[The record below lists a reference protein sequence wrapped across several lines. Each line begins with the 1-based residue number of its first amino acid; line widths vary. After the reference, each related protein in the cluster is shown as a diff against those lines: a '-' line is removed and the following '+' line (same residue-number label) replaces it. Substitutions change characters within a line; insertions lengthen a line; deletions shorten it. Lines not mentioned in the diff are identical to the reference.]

1 MRSPVTQNELRP
13 LEGNP
18 TTIWEDGQAF
28 VTLAG
33 TMSDTAEL
41 LVEIGDSSVHKSKG
55 TDRLGDMAKDSS
67 GDLADAAVRYEGT
80 GKALRTYA
88 DALRVAQNWIDLH
101 QADVERAER
110 AYQDA
115 LDDKEAADRE
125 VAAVGHQWPWEDEP
139 TQAEKDQA
147 SSAATTA
154 GNVLQA
160 AEIERDT
167 QWQAFDQTFSVWS
180 DAYDAAVDGVQGA
193 MDAADNGDGFWGFVD
208 DLLTVISV
216 VLIVLTVV
224 ALIIGAPFTG
234 LLAGVILGL
243 TLLSLGLTALK
254 WADGRAT
261 LTEVGLAAL
270 GLLPVR
276 DRPRAIQRRACTRRS
291 DLRRAGHC
299 HRRHPGRLAARAPSA
314 PLHLG
319 NAVPVARRTH
329 PLDEQPASTGGARQP
344 AQEHRQRRPR
354 GAADPEIPDH
364 DGGFRVGVE
373 SGRSA
378 VRQGHRAEPSWHLHA
393 VPQRGQLDGG
403 GRPHRLRGRH
413 GTMVSRPYA

>member
-67 GDLADAAVRYEGT
+67 DDLADAAVRYEGT

-270 GLLPVR
+270 GLLPFGIGRVLSKGVPALGGVISGGRGIVTGVIRAGLPRVR
-276 DRPRAIQRRACTRRS
+276 LLHPSTWGTPFQWLAAPIRSMSNLPRPGVLVNPLKSIVNGGPEVQQIQRFLTTMEGSAWGSNQAVQQFVKVTGQN
-291 DLRRAGHC
+291 L
-299 HRRHPGRLAARAPSA
+299 PGTFTQFL
-314 PLHLG
+314 
-319 NAVPVARRTH
+319 NAVNWT
-329 PLDEQPASTGGARQP
+329 
-344 AQEHRQRRPR
+344 
-354 GAADPEIPDH
+354 GAAGLTGYGAATAP
-364 DGGFRVGVE
+364 
-373 SGRSA
+373 
-378 VRQGHRAEPSWHLHA
+378 W
-393 VPQRGQLDGG
+393 
-403 GRPHRLRGRH
+403 
-413 GTMVSRPYA
+413 

>member
-55 TDRLGDMAKDSS
+55 TDRLGDMTKDSS

-270 GLLPVR
+270 GLLPFGIGRVLSKGVPALGGVISGGRGIVTGVIRAGLPRVR
-276 DRPRAIQRRACTRRS
+276 LLHPSTWGTPFQWLAAPIRSMSNLPRPGVLVNPLKSIVNGGPEVQQIQRFLTTMEGSVWGSNQAVQQFVKVTGQN
-291 DLRRAGHC
+291 L
-299 HRRHPGRLAARAPSA
+299 PGTFTQFL
-314 PLHLG
+314 
-319 NAVPVARRTH
+319 NAVNWT
-329 PLDEQPASTGGARQP
+329 
-344 AQEHRQRRPR
+344 
-354 GAADPEIPDH
+354 GAAGLTGYGAATAP
-364 DGGFRVGVE
+364 
-373 SGRSA
+373 
-378 VRQGHRAEPSWHLHA
+378 W
-393 VPQRGQLDGG
+393 
-403 GRPHRLRGRH
+403 
-413 GTMVSRPYA
+413 

>member
-101 QADVERAER
+101 QAEVERAER

-270 GLLPVR
+270 GLLPFGIGRVLSKGVPALGGVISGGRGIVTGVIRAGLPRVR
-276 DRPRAIQRRACTRRS
+276 LLHPSTWGTPFQWLAAPIRSMSNLPRPGVLVNPLKSIVNGGPEVQQIQRFLTTMEGSAWGSNQAVQQFVKVTGQN
-291 DLRRAGHC
+291 L
-299 HRRHPGRLAARAPSA
+299 PGTFTQFL
-314 PLHLG
+314 
-319 NAVPVARRTH
+319 NAVNWT
-329 PLDEQPASTGGARQP
+329 
-344 AQEHRQRRPR
+344 
-354 GAADPEIPDH
+354 GAAGLTGYGAATAP
-364 DGGFRVGVE
+364 
-373 SGRSA
+373 
-378 VRQGHRAEPSWHLHA
+378 W
-393 VPQRGQLDGG
+393 
-403 GRPHRLRGRH
+403 
-413 GTMVSRPYA
+413 

>member
-1 MRSPVTQNELRP
+1 MRQFATRAQERHCA
-13 LEGNP
+13 P
-18 TTIWEDGQAF
+18 TPT
-28 VTLAG
+28 
-33 TMSDTAEL
+33 
-41 LVEIGDSSVHKSKG
+41 
-55 TDRLGDMAKDSS
+55 
-67 GDLADAAVRYEGT
+67 RYGS
-80 GKALRTYA
+80 R
-88 DALRVAQNWIDLH
+88 NWIDLH

-270 GLLPVR
+270 GLLPFGIGRVLSKGVPALGGVISGGRGIVTGVIRAGLPRVR
-276 DRPRAIQRRACTRRS
+276 LLHPSTWGTPFQWLAAPIRSMSNLPRPGVLVNPLKSIVNGGPEVQQIQRFLTTMEGSAWGSNQAVQQFVKVTGQN
-291 DLRRAGHC
+291 L
-299 HRRHPGRLAARAPSA
+299 PGTFTQFL
-314 PLHLG
+314 
-319 NAVPVARRTH
+319 NAVNWT
-329 PLDEQPASTGGARQP
+329 
-344 AQEHRQRRPR
+344 
-354 GAADPEIPDH
+354 GAAGLTGYGAATAP
-364 DGGFRVGVE
+364 
-373 SGRSA
+373 
-378 VRQGHRAEPSWHLHA
+378 W
-393 VPQRGQLDGG
+393 
-403 GRPHRLRGRH
+403 
-413 GTMVSRPYA
+413 

>member
-88 DALRVAQNWIDLH
+88 EALRVAQNWIDLH
-101 QADVERAER
+101 QAEVERAER

-270 GLLPVR
+270 GLLPFGIGRVLSKGVPALGGVISGGRGIVTGVIRAGLPRVR
-276 DRPRAIQRRACTRRS
+276 LLHPSTWGTPFQWLAAPIRSMSNLPRPGVLVNPLKSIVNGGPEVQQIQRFLTTMEGSAWGSNQAVQQFVKVTGQN
-291 DLRRAGHC
+291 L
-299 HRRHPGRLAARAPSA
+299 PGTFTQFL
-314 PLHLG
+314 
-319 NAVPVARRTH
+319 NAVNWT
-329 PLDEQPASTGGARQP
+329 
-344 AQEHRQRRPR
+344 
-354 GAADPEIPDH
+354 GAAGLTGYGAATAP
-364 DGGFRVGVE
+364 
-373 SGRSA
+373 
-378 VRQGHRAEPSWHLHA
+378 W
-393 VPQRGQLDGG
+393 
-403 GRPHRLRGRH
+403 
-413 GTMVSRPYA
+413 

>member
-270 GLLPVR
+270 GLLPFGIGRVLSKGVPALGGVISGGRGIVTGVIRAGLPRVR
-276 DRPRAIQRRACTRRS
+276 LLHPSTWGTPFQWLAAPIRSMSNLPRPGVLVNPLKSIVNGGPEVQQIQRFLTTMEGSAWGSNQAVQQFVKVTGQN
-291 DLRRAGHC
+291 L
-299 HRRHPGRLAARAPSA
+299 PGTFTQFL
-314 PLHLG
+314 
-319 NAVPVARRTH
+319 NAVNWT
-329 PLDEQPASTGGARQP
+329 
-344 AQEHRQRRPR
+344 
-354 GAADPEIPDH
+354 GAAGLTGYGAATAP
-364 DGGFRVGVE
+364 
-373 SGRSA
+373 
-378 VRQGHRAEPSWHLHA
+378 W
-393 VPQRGQLDGG
+393 
-403 GRPHRLRGRH
+403 
-413 GTMVSRPYA
+413 

>member
-88 DALRVAQNWIDLH
+88 EALRVAQNWIDLH

-270 GLLPVR
+270 GLLPFGIGRVLSKGVPALGGVISGGRGIVTGVIRAGLPRVR
-276 DRPRAIQRRACTRRS
+276 LLHPSTWGTPFQWLAAPIRSMSNLPRPGVLVNPLKSIVNGGPEVQQIQRFLTTMEGSAWGSNQAVQQFVKVTGQN
-291 DLRRAGHC
+291 L
-299 HRRHPGRLAARAPSA
+299 PGTFTQFL
-314 PLHLG
+314 
-319 NAVPVARRTH
+319 NAVNWT
-329 PLDEQPASTGGARQP
+329 
-344 AQEHRQRRPR
+344 
-354 GAADPEIPDH
+354 GAAGLTGYGAATAP
-364 DGGFRVGVE
+364 
-373 SGRSA
+373 
-378 VRQGHRAEPSWHLHA
+378 W
-393 VPQRGQLDGG
+393 
-403 GRPHRLRGRH
+403 
-413 GTMVSRPYA
+413 